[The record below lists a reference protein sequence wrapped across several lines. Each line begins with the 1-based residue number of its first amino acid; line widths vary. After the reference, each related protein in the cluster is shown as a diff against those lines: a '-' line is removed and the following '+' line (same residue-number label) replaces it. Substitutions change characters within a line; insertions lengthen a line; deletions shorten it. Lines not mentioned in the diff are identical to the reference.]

1 MIAVIETKWYELFE
15 NLQLGEIIFCKFL
28 ELSLGL
34 LKVIFRRKKQ
44 KNQGMSHRSF
54 WNLDVAVLL
63 KSKVL
68 QLWR

>member
-54 WNLDVAVLL
+54 
-63 KSKVL
+63 
-68 QLWR
+68 